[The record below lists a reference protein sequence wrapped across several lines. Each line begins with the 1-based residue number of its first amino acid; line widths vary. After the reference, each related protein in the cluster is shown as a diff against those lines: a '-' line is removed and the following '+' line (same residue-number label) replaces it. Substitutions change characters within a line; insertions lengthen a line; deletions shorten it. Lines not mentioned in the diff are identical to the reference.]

1 MYRPEQGQAP
11 RWCRLMA
18 AGAALALLLG
28 CQPQGPDAPYNK
40 YLSRLGRT
48 LAVDVL
54 APEQVSLARP
64 PRPGKLRLAITP
76 GNLGALDFLTLSGC
90 AVQVTIGKRNSSLG
104 RMARDSQ
111 RLLLELEYLQ
121 LAPECISYQRTQ
133 GRSALADTLQQ
144 AWLLKQQQLPALIF
158 NATLGG
164 AEYRAFWRAPPSQ
177 RDYPD
182 NAGSQ
187 PTSALHAINHQVQ
200 AWLDGDYR
208 AENQAFEILLSEVA
222 AGDGGALTQ
231 AMTAQGAWLDA
242 ANRMLAQRIVQG
254 PLCAAGFRAAAADIL
269 PNVIRKYF
277 IGDIQ
282 PRATALG
289 RRYHELVPTI
299 NTLEAQLAGSLPAN
313 YRHWQ
318 KARNDHLASMQAAPR
333 QHVEQLQDIQRPCL
347 Q

>member
-1 MYRPEQGQAP
+1 MYRPEQGQVS
-11 RWCRLMA
+11 RWHRLMA

-28 CQPQGPDAPYNK
+28 CQPQAPDTPYNK

-48 LAVDVL
+48 LAVDVH

-64 PRPGKLRLAITP
+64 PGPGKLRLAIAP

-104 RMARDSQ
+104 RLARDSQ

-121 LAPECISYQRTQ
+121 LAPECISYQRAQ

-144 AWLLKQQQLPALIF
+144 AWLLKQQQLPQLIF

-164 AEYRAFWRAPPSQ
+164 AEYRSFWRAPQTPGN
-177 RDYPD
+177 YPT

-187 PTSALHAINHQVQ
+187 SISALQAINHQVQ

-208 AENQAFEILLSEVA
+208 AENQDFEILLSEVA
-222 AGDGGALTQ
+222 AGDGCALTQ
-231 AMTAQGAWLDA
+231 AMTTQ
-242 ANRMLAQRIVQG
+242 
-254 PLCAAGFRAAAADIL
+254 
-269 PNVIRKYF
+269 
-277 IGDIQ
+277 
-282 PRATALG
+282 G
-289 RRYHELVPTI
+289 RRYHELVPAI
-299 NTLEAQLAGSLPAN
+299 NTLEALLVNSLPAN

-318 KARNDHLASMQAAPR
+318 KARNNHLASMQAAPR

-347 Q
+347 K